1 METSPRP
8 WIEALRHSS
17 DTLRAKVEP
26 LDAEQVQRPSYAS
39 EWTIAQVLSHLGSG
53 AQIFSLFLEA
63 GLTGAEPPGQEA
75 FPPIWEVWNA
85 RGPEAQAAEALVADG
100 ELVERFESL
109 DAGQLDSV
117 RLQLFGMDLD
127 ITGLARLR
135 LSEHAI
141 HTWDIAVALDPAAT
155 VAADATDL
163 LIDTLDQVAGRAGKP
178 DGKQLKLGVSTT
190 GPERHFLME
199 TAENL
204 TLTVADPDDSLPQ
217 LRLPAEAFI
226 RLVYGRLDAAHTPAV
241 ETKQVD
247 LDELR
252 TIFPGL

>member
-17 DTLRAKVEP
+17 DNLRAKVQP
-26 LDAEQVQRPSYAS
+26 LDAEQVRRQSYPS

-63 GLTGAEPPGQEA
+63 GLTGAPTPGQEA
-75 FPPIWEVWNA
+75 FPPIWDVWNA
-85 RGPEAQAAEALVADG
+85 RSPEAQAAEALIADG
-100 ELVERFESL
+100 DLVERFESL
-109 DAGQLDSV
+109 DAGQLESV

-127 ITGLARLR
+127 ITGLARMR

-178 DGKQLKLGVSTT
+178 EGKLLKLSVSTT
-190 GPERHFLME
+190 SPERHFLLE
-199 TAENL
+199 TAENV
-204 TLTVADPDDSLPQ
+204 TLAAADPDDSLPQ

-226 RLVYGRLDAAHTPAV
+226 RLVYGRLDEAHTPAV
-241 ETKQVD
+241 ETRQVD

-252 TIFPGL
+252 TIFPGF